1 MGIVTYCQLAFIDIA
16 GFSREAL
23 LGSADTI
30 AGHPERRPLPLSPK
44 SAWRRGLLHA
54 AEELRLLLRH
64 LESSVTSLVWTQVD

>member
-30 AGHPERRPLPLSPK
+30 AEVGVAEGAVACRRRIA
-44 SAWRRGLLHA
+44 SAVSSSGEQRDQFSLDARGLKQ
-54 AEELRLLLRH
+54 RGVGV
-64 LESSVTSLVWTQVD
+64 ST